1 MMEWL
6 FVLGLILIGI
16 GIIIVEVIFIPGTTV
31 VGILGFIISMYGVYL
46 GYDYFGTP
54 TGHIIFAGGF
64 LATAIAIVGAFKS
77 GAWDRFSLKE
87 SMDGRV
93 NDDFQ
98 MDINV
103 GDVGESISSLKPI
116 GKAIFND
123 QVIEVRTNGD
133 YIRESN
139 KIKVIRVEG
148 RKIFVEPLT

>member
-1 MMEWL
+1 MEWL
-6 FVLGLILIGI
+6 FVLGLILLGI

-31 VGILGFIISMYGVYL
+31 VGILGFIISIYGVYL

-54 TGHIIFAGGF
+54 TGHYILAGGF

-77 GAWDRFSLKE
+77 GAWERFSLKG
-87 SMDGRV
+87 SMEGRV
-93 NDDFQ
+93 NDDHQ
-98 MDINV
+98 VDIKV
-103 GDVGESISSLKPI
+103 GDVGESLSSLKPI
-116 GKAIFND
+116 GKGIFNE

-139 KIKVIRVEG
+139 KIKVIRVDG

>member
-1 MMEWL
+1 MEWL
-6 FVLGLILIGI
+6 FVLGLMLLGI

-31 VGILGFIISMYGVYL
+31 VGILGFIISIYSIYL

-54 TGHIIFAGGF
+54 TGHFILAGGF
-64 LATAIAIVGAFKS
+64 VATTIAIVTAFKS

-87 SMDGRV
+87 SMSSRV
-93 NDDFQ
+93 NDDYQ
-98 MDINV
+98 INV
-103 GDVGESISSLKPI
+103 DVGDIGESISSLKPI
-116 GKAIFND
+116 GKGIFND

-148 RKIFVEPLT
+148 HKIFVEPIT

>member
-1 MMEWL
+1 MEWL
-6 FVLGLILIGI
+6 LVLGLITLGI
-16 GIIIVEVIFIPGTTV
+16 GIIIVEVIFIPGTTI

-64 LATAIAIVGAFKS
+64 VATAIAIIGAFKA

-87 SMDGRV
+87 SMKGRV
-93 NDDFQ
+93 NDDYPS
-98 MDINV
+98 NVRV

-116 GKAIFND
+116 GKGIFND

-139 KIKVIRVEG
+139 KIKVIRVDG
-148 RKIFVEPLT
+148 HKIFVEPLT